1 MVWAV
6 FAVLTA
12 LAALAVLVPLA
23 RGRRPA
29 AEAEGGVAVYADQ
42 LAEVDRDLA
51 RGVIGEVE
59 AAAARTEIGRRLL
72 RASHAGAPA
81 APPRGW
87 RGRLVAAV
95 AIVAVPVATVALYV
109 ALGAPT
115 TPDEPLAARR
125 AAPADGQSVEA
136 LVARVEAH
144 LADNPDDGQGWA
156 VLGPVYL
163 RVGRAGDAAAAYR
176 NAIRLAGPTASLE
189 AGLGEALTMV
199 AGGVVT
205 AEARAAFAEAARLD
219 PAALRPRFYLA
230 LALTQEGRRDA
241 AIAAWRALLAEA
253 QGGEPWV
260 AAVKREL
267 AGLGAPAVAPAAPG
281 DAPAAGQG
289 AAPGP
294 SAADMEGGAAPRAA
308 DMEAMAALPAAE
320 RAKIIEN
327 MVAGLAERLS
337 RDGGSLD
344 EWVRLARAYG
354 VLGKRDDARAA
365 LVRAKAAFPEPA
377 AQQRIDETAA
387 ALDLTL

>member
-23 RGRRPA
+23 RGRRSA
-29 AEAEGGVAVYADQ
+29 GEAEGGVAVYADQ
-42 LAEVDRDLA
+42 LAEVDRDRD
-51 RGVIGEVE
+51 RGVIGEAE

-72 RASHAGAPA
+72 KAAREAAPA
-81 APPRGW
+81 APETGW
-87 RGRLVAAV
+87 RRRLVAAA
-95 AIVAVPVATVALYV
+95 AILAVPVAAVALYMTF
-109 ALGAPT
+109 GTPEAP
-115 TPDEPLAARR
+115 DAPLAARR
-125 AAPADGQSVEA
+125 AAPAEGQDVAA

-144 LADNPDDGQGWA
+144 LAENPDDGQGWA

-163 RVGRAGDAAAAYR
+163 RVGRPSDAAAAFR
-176 NAIRLAGPTASLE
+176 NAVRLQGPTAPLE

-230 LALTQEGRRDA
+230 LALTQEGRRDEA
-241 AIAAWRALLAEA
+241 VAAWRAILSEA
-253 QGGEPWV
+253 KGGEPWV

-267 AGLGAPAVAPAAPG
+267 AGLGAPVDAPAG
-281 DAPAAGQG
+281 GMPAAGQG

-294 SAADMEGGAAPRAA
+294 SAADMEAV
-308 DMEAMAALPAAE
+308 AALPAAE
-320 RAKIIEN
+320 RAKVIEG

-354 VLGKRDDARAA
+354 VLGRRDEARAA
-365 LVRAKAAFPEPA
+365 LVKAKAAFPGDPA